1 MLPCSQLQNLAHPQ
15 VKLLSSRA
23 LLNVDTE
30 HVVTTRVQHTCRDTS
45 IRKSNSLKSLL
56 KCTLKRTSLK
66 CTLKR
71 TSLKCTLKRTSLK
84 SLPSVLK
91 CLKIVLKSLKI
102 VLKLVVQLA
111 PFGTPV
117 AGGTAKYATQNCRYT
132 TRVALQRNLL
142 LLMDTLVPSDC
153 ILEVV
158 ARGAAFHGAVTT
170 RGPCALIMDR
180 SFLEITGVA
189 VVPCKTVPQAAVA
202 ACCLL
207 MDTLVPSDCILEVVA
222 HGAAFHGAVTTR
234 DPCALIMDRSFLEI
248 TGVAVVPCKTVPQA
262 AVAACCRTCRNQCN
276 ASNELPYVQG
286 T

>member
-66 CTLKR
+66 RLP
-71 TSLKCTLKRTSLK
+71 SVLKCLKI
-84 SLPSVLK
+84 VLK

-142 LLMDTLVPSDC
+142 
-153 ILEVV
+153 
-158 ARGAAFHGAVTT
+158 
-170 RGPCALIMDR
+170 
-180 SFLEITGVA
+180 
-189 VVPCKTVPQAAVA
+189 
-202 ACCLL
+202 LL